1 LEPNRPEQSGVGPAF
16 FQDNTRKDKM
26 EQRSPEWF
34 ASRLGLITA
43 SSVGAILGHS
53 PNATRADV
61 MRRMVREWHGAEP
74 EFTGNIATE
83 YGQNNEAGAIVE
95 FKLETGFDVE
105 PVGFIT
111 KEDWA
116 GCSPDG
122 RIGEVDPIG
131 LEVKCPFGLRDAPA
145 PVPFKSLRSQLHYYD
160 QVQFSLWVTGWQEWK
175 FYQWAKNGTMLETY
189 VANPYWQ
196 YESLVELQE
205 FHKEYLHEREM
216 PHAAKYL
223 APRRKE
229 IDTPEAARVMAEYDQ
244 ICESIENA
252 ESRKK
257 ELLADMVRMAG
268 EKDAVIAGRNLTKVE
283 KAGAVSYAKAIKE
296 LLPDADLEK
305 LRGNPSIYWMVK

>member
-1 LEPNRPEQSGVGPAF
+1 
-16 FQDNTRKDKM
+16 M

-34 ASRLGLITA
+34 ASRTGLITA

-83 YGQNNEAGAIVE
+83 YGVNNESGAIIE
-95 FKLETGFDVE
+95 FEMETNVKVK

-122 RIGEVDPIG
+122 VIGGDIG

-145 PVPFKSLRSQLHYYD
+145 PVPFKALIDQPHYYD
-160 QVQFSLWVTGWQEWK
+160 QVQFSLWVTGWAEWC
-175 FYQWAKNGTMLETY
+175 FYQWAKNGTDVDVVESSQD
-189 VANPYWQ
+189 WQ
-196 YESLVELQE
+196 DENLPKLRQFYA
-205 FHKEYLHEREM
+205 EYLHERDNNFQV
-216 PHAAKYL
+216 HL

-229 IDTPEAARVMAEYDQ
+229 IDTPEAQRIMAEYDQ
-244 ICESIENA
+244 ICEAIDNA
-252 ESRKK
+252 EARKK
-257 ELLADMVRMAG
+257 ELIADMVRLG
-268 EKDAVIAGRNLTKVE
+268 GGKDAIIAGRNLTKVE
-283 KAGAVSYAKAIKE
+283 KAGAISYAKAIKE
-296 LLPDADLEK
+296 LLPNADLEK
-305 LRGNPSIYWMVK
+305 WRGKPSEYWVVK